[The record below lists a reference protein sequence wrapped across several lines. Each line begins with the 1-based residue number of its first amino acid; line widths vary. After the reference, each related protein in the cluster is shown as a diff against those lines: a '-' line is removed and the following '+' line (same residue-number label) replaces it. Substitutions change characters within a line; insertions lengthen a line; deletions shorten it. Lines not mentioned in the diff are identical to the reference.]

1 VKKHSPHR
9 GTEFTEFGVFF
20 NQKLFT
26 LRPPRLRRCN
36 LLAHFTRKTRD
47 FYVVESQRSIPVRKP
62 NRREIKATPV
72 VNATTIIPMTAAL
85 S

>member
-1 VKKHSPHR
+1 MKKHSPHR
-9 GTEFTEFGVFF
+9 GQEFPEFGVFF
-20 NQKLFT
+20 NQKLFIPASRASEVQSPGPRSNG
-26 LRPPRLRRCN
+26 RP
-36 LLAHFTRKTRD
+36 AI

-72 VNATTIIPMTAAL
+72 VNATTIMPMTAAL

>member
-1 VKKHSPHR
+1 MKKHSPHR
-9 GTEFTEFGVFF
+9 GTEFTEFEVFF
-20 NQKLFT
+20 NQKPFT
-26 LRPPRLRRCN
+26 LRPPRLGGAISRPASHGRPVI
-36 LLAHFTRKTRD
+36 